1 VLVLV
6 LVLLKGK
13 VPAGTPSCFIC
24 ANSSADV
31 ASADATGFA
40 VLLPLL
46 LLLLLLLVGGI
57 LLPLLA
63 AAVVLLVSFTV
74 ATACTPAVTGAALC

>member
-46 LLLLLLLVGGI
+46 LLLLLVGGI